1 MGCRGGPG
9 VAGVGTGAVGV
20 GTGVSGVG
28 TEAVGGEGADVVG
41 VKDEVQ
47 DIELLR
53 CKQNRCGRT
62 LVD

>member
-9 VAGVGTGAVGV
+9 VAGVGT
-20 GTGVSGVG
+20 
-28 TEAVGGEGADVVG
+28 EAVGGEGADVG